1 MTYMEQIAKM
11 LGVEIGEEFKIEGY
25 DNNLKFQFTKEAFVQ
40 SMGDVWI
47 TSVAI
52 MNVLE
57 GNRKLIKLPK
67 SILTQEEKLYLQSV
81 IEPFR
86 NNVKSISKYPFFTE
100 MEEYLGITFHKS
112 IYNMYFPSFAGGSM
126 YQGMQLNKE
135 YTLEELG
142 L

>member
-1 MTYMEQIAKM
+1 MNYMEQIARM
-11 LGVEIGEEFKIEGY
+11 LGVELDEKFKIEGY
-25 DNNLKFQFTKEAFVQ
+25 DDLIFRFTKDAVMQ
-40 SMGDVWI
+40 S
-47 TSVAI
+47 SVDGWWFESNLI
-52 MNVLE
+52 MTVLV
-57 GNRKLIKLPK
+57 GRAKIIKLPK
-67 SILTQEEKLYLQSV
+67 PILTQEEKIYLQSV

-86 NNVKSISKYPFFTE
+86 DNIKSIAKYPFFTE

>member
-1 MTYMEQIAKM
+1 MNCMKQVANM
-11 LGVEIGEEFKIEGY
+11 LGVEIGEVFKIEGY
-25 DNNLKFQFTKEAFVQ
+25 DGIKFKFTKDAFMQ
-40 SMGDVWI
+40 S
-47 TSVAI
+47 SVDGWWFESNLI
-52 MNVLE
+52 MPVLE
-57 GNRKLIKLPK
+57 GRAEIIKLPK
-67 SILTQEEKLYLQSV
+67 PVLTQDEKMYLQSV